1 MNDSLKRVHAANVY
15 KLWDA
20 GDFTSGN
27 SYSVTET
34 VEIVPAGTRC
44 VLRSFVANSVIDS
57 NQSVPSLLK
66 INNAQSGAR
75 VAFQDGAGSVIFVVK
90 AEAAFGTGLLS
101 WGRNEL
107 GLVCNIPCNGVLFDN
122 GMSVRIFAA
131 TGTESAP
138 AAPAGPYGIN
148 VNILYGG

>member
-1 MNDSLKRVHAANVY
+1 MNDSLKRVRAANVY

-27 SYSVTET
+27 SYSVNET

-57 NQSVPSLLK
+57 SQSTASLLNV
-66 INNAQSGAR
+66 NNAQAGAR
-75 VAFQDGAGSVIFVVK
+75 VAFKDGAGSTVFIVK
-90 AEAAFGTGLLS
+90 ANAAFGTGIIS
-101 WGRNEL
+101 WGRNDL

-122 GMSVRIFAA
+122 GLSLYIFAI
-131 TGTESAP
+131 TGTASAA

-148 VNILYGG
+148 VNILYSG